1 VAAGDRV
8 LSAADWGGKP
18 VGRCYTTALLWGV
31 GSYACIMSL
40 DAPASRA
47 EFREALEVLIQDAA
61 HNHVA
66 IGGGH
71 EIHLPDDAMSDWE
84 IILTELS

>member
-1 VAAGDRV
+1 
-8 LSAADWGGKP
+8 
-18 VGRCYTTALLWGV
+18 
-31 GSYACIMSL
+31 MSL